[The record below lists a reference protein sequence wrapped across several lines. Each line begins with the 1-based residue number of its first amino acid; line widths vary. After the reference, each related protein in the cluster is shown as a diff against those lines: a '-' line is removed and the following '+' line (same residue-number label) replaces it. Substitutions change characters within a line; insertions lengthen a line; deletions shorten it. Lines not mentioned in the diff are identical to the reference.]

1 MSERL
6 RLVWGWAFFW
16 LHLDFI
22 LWLNSSQTTIA
33 HVIHALQCLIE
44 FYSAYTLSQ
53 FGKNRRRPV
62 VRPKI
67 PVVKFSFHD
76 QDPALSSPYSSI

>member
-1 MSERL
+1 MVQGIFLSVGILERL

-16 LHLDFI
+16 VHLDFI

-44 FYSAYTLSQ
+44 FY
-53 FGKNRRRPV
+53 F
-62 VRPKI
+62 
-67 PVVKFSFHD
+67 
-76 QDPALSSPYSSI
+76 SPYIVPIWIRLSHRLIQVSNALHIML